1 MRWTLL
7 VCTAGTYI
15 ILLLALSERQVSAGA
30 DRLYRTSVL
39 SVDGKSHFRRLLN
52 EAKLSRNM
60 RTFFSRT
67 LTVSWR
73 THHNGRVRMT
83 SRLESSVNL

>member
-39 SVDGKSHFRRLLN
+39 SVDGKSHFRRVTQRSQI
-52 EAKLSRNM
+52 EP
-60 RTFFSRT
+60 
-67 LTVSWR
+67 
-73 THHNGRVRMT
+73 
-83 SRLESSVNL
+83 

>member
-30 DRLYRTSVL
+30 DRLHRTSVL
-39 SVDGKSHFRRLLN
+39 SVDGKSHFRRVTQRGQI
-52 EAKLSRNM
+52 EP
-60 RTFFSRT
+60 
-67 LTVSWR
+67 
-73 THHNGRVRMT
+73 
-83 SRLESSVNL
+83 

>member
-39 SVDGKSHFRRLLN
+39 SVDGKSHFRRATQRSQI
-52 EAKLSRNM
+52 EP
-60 RTFFSRT
+60 
-67 LTVSWR
+67 
-73 THHNGRVRMT
+73 
-83 SRLESSVNL
+83 

>member
-30 DRLYRTSVL
+30 DRLYRTSRLYRMSVL
-39 SVDGKSHFRRLLN
+39 SIDGKSHNRRVTQRSQI
-52 EAKLSRNM
+52 EP
-60 RTFFSRT
+60 
-67 LTVSWR
+67 
-73 THHNGRVRMT
+73 
-83 SRLESSVNL
+83 